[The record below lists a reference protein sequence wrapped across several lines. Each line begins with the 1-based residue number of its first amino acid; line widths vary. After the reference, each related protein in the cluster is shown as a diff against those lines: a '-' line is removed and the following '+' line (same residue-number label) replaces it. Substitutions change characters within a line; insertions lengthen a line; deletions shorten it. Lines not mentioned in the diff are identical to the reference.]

1 MEEKRIVKETTPA
14 SPGDVVTGV
23 IEQVMPYGAF
33 VRLSSGQRAM
43 VHISQLSHNFV
54 KDVAD
59 VVAVNQEI
67 TAKIIKIDEKGR
79 IDLSIKAMTE
89 PPARPAKPAFR
100 KPTVPGSVG
109 TAPMRERE
117 MAPRTPEEDFE
128 KKLSNFLKRSE
139 EKIATLNSANKSGSR
154 GTRKKSGR

>member
-1 MEEKRIVKETTPA
+1 MEENKIVKEATPV

-33 VRLSSGQRAM
+33 VRLLSGQRAM

-79 IDLSIKAMTE
+79 IDLSIKAMSE
-89 PPARPAKPAFR
+89 PPARPARPAFKR
-100 KPTVPGSVG
+100 PSGPSSSMGGPRDRDT
-109 TAPMRERE
+109 
-117 MAPRTPEEDFE
+117 APRTPEEDFE
-128 KKLSNFLKRSE
+128 KKLSNFMKKSE
-139 EKIATLNSANKSGSR
+139 EKIASLNTSNKSGGR
-154 GTRKKSGR
+154 GGRKKGGN